1 MSRLMVS
8 RFNKHTWNENMRWRE
23 KNEYRGSIYNS
34 PVYIKDGIPLLI
46 TIYVIEMNNDINK
59 IIGFGKIINKVYTDR
74 KYNIYEDRNYNR
86 YTYRGNIR
94 IDIENIKKDEND
106 EITKKIKDLEKR
118 LFKGKSHLKRGQ
130 GITQMPNNVENEY
143 LKFIEEK
150 IFNL

>member
-1 MSRLMVS
+1 MSRLMVT

-23 KNEYRGSIYNS
+23 KNEYMGSIYNS

-106 EITKKIKDLEKR
+106 EITEKMKDLEKR
-118 LFKGKSHLKRGQ
+118 LFKGKWHLKRGQ
-130 GITQMPNNVENEY
+130 GITQIPNNVENKY